1 MKISLS
7 GENRRFNMFELGDD
21 ELFEYVDNHP
31 YPELMGGKLA
41 DAIKRGTK
49 KIKAKVQKVVK
60 KAKAKYK
67 TLPKW
72 AKVATGILAAPAAI
86 GLAPAALGLAP
97 AVIGAAAPL
106 ASIAATTALSAAP
119 AALPILQ
126 AKKMAQMIEKKRKA
140 RLAAQA
146 QIAQP
151 SPAAVQEQ
159 AQEIYQAPVQQQY
172 NQQVYD
178 QQAYDDY
185 QDQDVT
191 TSNAPEEKKG
201 IPGWLLGAA
210 ALIPFF
216 L

>member
-1 MKISLS
+1 MKISFA
-7 GENRRFNMFELGDD
+7 GERRKFNMFELGDD
-21 ELFEYVDNHP
+21 ELFDYVDNHP
-31 YPELMGGKLA
+31 YPELMGGKLQ
-41 DAIKRGTK
+41 DAFKRGTK
-49 KIKAKVQKVVK
+49 KIKAKVQKAVK

-72 AKVATGILAAPAAI
+72 AKIATGFLAAPAV
-86 GLAPAALGLAP
+86 LGLAP

-106 ASIAATTALSAAP
+106 ASVAATTALSAAP
-119 AALPILQ
+119 AALPFLQ
-126 AKKMAQMIEKKRKA
+126 AKKMAQMVEKKRKA

-151 SPAAVQEQ
+151 SPAAIQEQ
-159 AQEIYQAPVQQQY
+159 AQEVYQAPVQTQQYSQPVY
-172 NQQVYD
+172 NQQAYTDYED
-178 QQAYDDY
+178 QEQGTSSN
-185 QDQDVT
+185 VT
-191 TSNAPEEKKG
+191 PEAKKG